1 MHLQPNVGAQQPNT
15 GWVAQDRAIGNQ
27 PGPISTPNLTNVQPT
42 GNVLPPHPQMS
53 NSPFHPSLTHPQ
65 QTTPVPRMGPTPQQH
80 PMENFLRQQNNQPS
94 PQRGPT
100 PATTPQ
106 NRPQPHFDHPE
117 GPRPGPVMGS
127 MPTLD
132 RLKFEDM
139 IKQWWQHNGTSVDER
154 MLLLGER
161 RIDLYELYVE
171 VTRLGGAVA
180 VSITLHILPKTKL
193 TVVTGQSS

>member
-1 MHLQPNVGAQQPNT
+1 
-15 GWVAQDRAIGNQ
+15 
-27 PGPISTPNLTNVQPT
+27 
-42 GNVLPPHPQMS
+42 
-53 NSPFHPSLTHPQ
+53 
-65 QTTPVPRMGPTPQQH
+65 
-80 PMENFLRQQNNQPS
+80 MENFLRQQNNQPS
-94 PQRGPT
+94 QQRGPT